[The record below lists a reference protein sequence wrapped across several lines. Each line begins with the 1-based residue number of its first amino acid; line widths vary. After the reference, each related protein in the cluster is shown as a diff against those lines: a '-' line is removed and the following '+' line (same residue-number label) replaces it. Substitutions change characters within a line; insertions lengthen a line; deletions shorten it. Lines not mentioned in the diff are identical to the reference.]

1 MHETEIILGLLLAVA
16 AVVWVANRIRIP
28 YPILLVI
35 GGLVLSFI
43 PHLPAVTLKPDHVF
57 LLFLPP
63 ILYYAGLQ
71 TSWRDFRANVRPI
84 ALLAVGLVLFTT
96 VAVAVAAHVII
107 GMSWATSFVLG
118 AITSPPDAVAA
129 TAILQRLRVP
139 RRVVTIL
146 EGESLVNDA
155 TALVLYQFAVAAVAT
170 VTAGTF
176 SLGWASVQ
184 FFIVAIGGVVVGLL
198 AGMIVAWVRPRLRDS
213 AVEHVV
219 SLLTPY
225 VAYLPAEWLHV
236 SGVLAVVT
244 CGIYIARRL
253 GRITTAEIR
262 LRAWAVWDTVIFL
275 LNGLVFILIGLQM
288 SNIIKNVPAGTLSQI
303 ISWPIVISIV
313 AILARFAW
321 VPMAAYLPRMLF
333 PRLRRLEPVPPPPQN
348 VFIIAWTQMR
358 GVVSLAAA
366 LALPM
371 YRADGVTAFPDR
383 NLIIFLTFGVI
394 LITLVGQGLTLPAI
408 IRALKLDRVSNEHA
422 DEENTARYLAA
433 LAAIERLD
441 TLGAND
447 AAAAA
452 ALQRARAEYDERIAY
467 YSRTISADGDGT
479 AGGMLL
485 ACNSSEDVMRQAI
498 TAQRDMLGRL
508 RDQGVIGD
516 DVLRHLEHELDHEEA
531 RMLDA
536 TG

>member
-1 MHETEIILGLLLAVA
+1 MHEVEIILGLLLAVA
-16 AVVWVANRIRIP
+16 ALAWGANRLRVP
-28 YPILLVI
+28 YPIFLVV
-35 GGLVLSFI
+35 GGLALSFI
-43 PHLPAVTLKPDHVF
+43 PRLPIVTLRPDLVF
-57 LLFLPP
+57 VLFLPP
-63 ILYYAGLQ
+63 ILYYAGLH
-71 TSWRDFRANVRPI
+71 TGWRDFRANIRPI
-84 ALLAVGLVLFTT
+84 ATLAVGLVIFTT
-96 VAVAVAAHVII
+96 LAVALAAHYIV

-118 AITSPPDAVAA
+118 AIISPPDAVAA

-155 TALVLYQFAVAAVAT
+155 TALVIYRFAVAAV
-170 VTAGTF
+170 VTGAF
-176 SLGWASVQ
+176 SLPWASVQ
-184 FFIVAIGGVVVGLL
+184 FVVVSVGGVVIGLL
-198 AGMIVAWVRPRLRDS
+198 AGMAIAWIRPRLRDPS
-213 AVEHVV
+213 VEHIV

-253 GRITTAEIR
+253 GRITTADIR
-262 LRAWAVWDTVIFL
+262 LRSWAVWDAFIFL

-288 SNIIKNVPAGTLSQI
+288 SNIVKQVPAGTLYNAVGWPLI
-303 ISWPIVISIV
+303 IAAV
-313 AILARFAW
+313 AILARFVW
-321 VPMAAYLPRMLF
+321 VPVVAYLPRRIV
-333 PRLRRLEPVPPPPQN
+333 PRLSRELVDPPAGN
-348 VFIIAWTQMR
+348 VAVVAWTQMR

-366 LALPM
+366 LALPIM
-371 YRADGVTAFPDR
+371 TADGRTPFPDR
-383 NLIIFLTFGVI
+383 NLIVFLTFGVI
-394 LITLVGQGLTLPAI
+394 LVTLVGQGLTLPAI
-408 IRALKLDRVSNEHA
+408 IRALKLDRVPSEDA

-452 ALQRARAEYDERIAY
+452 ALQRARAASE
-467 YSRTISADGDGT
+467 
-479 AGGMLL
+479 AGRANFRRPNTPPRAAPPAAGLIL
-485 ACNSSEDVMRQAI
+485 SCETGEQVIREAI
-498 TAQRDMLGRL
+498 QAQRDMLDRL

-531 RMLDA
+531 RLIEEQA
-536 TG
+536 

>member
-1 MHETEIILGLLLAVA
+1 
-16 AVVWVANRIRIP
+16 
-28 YPILLVI
+28 
-35 GGLVLSFI
+35 
-43 PHLPAVTLKPDHVF
+43 
-57 LLFLPP
+57 
-63 ILYYAGLQ
+63 
-71 TSWRDFRANVRPI
+71 
-84 ALLAVGLVLFTT
+84 
-96 VAVAVAAHVII
+96 
-107 GMSWATSFVLG
+107 VLG
-118 AITSPPDAVAA
+118 AIISPPDAVAA

-155 TALVLYQFAVAAVAT
+155 TALVTYQFAVAAV
-170 VTAGTF
+170 VTGAF
-176 SLGWASVQ
+176 SLPRASLQ
-184 FFIVAIGGVVVGLL
+184 FFIAAIGGVIIGLL
-198 AGMIVAWVRPRLRDS
+198 AGMLVAWIRPRLRDS
-213 AVEHVV
+213 SVEHVV

-225 VAYLPAEWLHV
+225 AAYLPAEWLHV

-253 GRITTAEIR
+253 GRITTAETR
-262 LRAWAVWDTVIFL
+262 LRAWAVWDAVIFL

-288 SNIIKNVPAGTLSQI
+288 SDIIQHVPAGTRPQI
-303 ISWPIVISIV
+303 IGWPVMIAIV

-321 VPMAAYLPRMLF
+321 VPTVAYVPRILI
-333 PRLRRLEPVPPPPQN
+333 PRLRRLDPVPPPPEN
-348 VFIIAWTQMR
+348 VFVVAWTQMR

-371 YRADGVTAFPDR
+371 YCADGVTRFPDR
-383 NLIIFLTFGVI
+383 DLIAFLTFGVI
-394 LITLVGQGLTLPAI
+394 LVTLVGQGLTLPAI
-408 IRALKLDRVSNEHA
+408 IRALKLDRVSNEQL

-452 ALQRARAEYDERIAY
+452 ALQRARAEYDDRIAY
-467 YSRTISADGDGT
+467 YSRTINPDIDGGG
-479 AGGMLL
+479 ANGGMLI
-485 ACNSSEDVMRQAI
+485 ACSSSEQVMRQAI
-498 TAQRDMLGRL
+498 QAQRDMLGRL

-516 DVLRHLEHELDHEEA
+516 NVLRQLEHELDHEEA

-536 TG
+536 ET

>member
-1 MHETEIILGLLLAVA
+1 VHTTEIIIGLLVAVA
-16 AVVWVANRIRIP
+16 ALAWAANRLRIP

-35 GGLVLSFI
+35 GGLALAFV
-43 PHLPAVTLKPDHVF
+43 PHLPTVTLQPEHVF

-63 ILYYAGLQ
+63 LLYYAGLH
-71 TSWRDFRANVRPI
+71 TSWRDFKANARPI

-96 VAVAVAAHVII
+96 VLVAVAAHFIV

-118 AITSPPDAVAA
+118 AIVSPPDAVAA

-139 RRVVTIL
+139 RRIVTIL

-155 TALVLYQFAVAAVAT
+155 TALVTYQFAVAAV
-170 VTAGTF
+170 VTGTF
-176 SLGWASVQ
+176 SLASASLQ
-184 FFIVAIGGVVVGLL
+184 FVVVSVGGVIVGLL
-198 AGMIVAWVRPRLRDS
+198 AGMAVAWVRPRLRDNS
-213 AVEHVV
+213 VEHIV

-262 LRAWAVWDTVIFL
+262 LRSWAVWDAFNFL
-275 LNGLVFILIGLQM
+275 LEGLVFILVGLQI
-288 SNIIKNVPAGTLSQI
+288 SRILQNVPTGSMSAVIGWPLA
-303 ISWPIVISIV
+303 ISLVAIV
-313 AILARFAW
+313 ARMLW
-321 VPMAAYLPRMLF
+321 VPAATYLPRLLSKTMAE
-333 PRLRRLEPVPPPPQN
+333 RDPVPPKKN
-348 VFIIAWTQMR
+348 IFLVAWTQMR

-371 YRADGVTAFPDR
+371 TTATGAPFPDR
-383 NLIIFLTFGVI
+383 NLIAFLTFGLI
-394 LITLVGQGLTLPAI
+394 LVTLVGQGLTLPAI
-408 IRALKLDRVSNEHA
+408 IRYLGLDRVRDEGAN
-422 DEENTARYLAA
+422 EENTARYLAA

-441 TLGAND
+441 ALGATD

-467 YSRTISADGDGT
+467 YSRTISPDGE
-479 AGGMLL
+479 AAVGGAVMM
-485 ACNSSEDVMRQAI
+485 ACSSHEDAMRQAI
-498 TAQRDMLGRL
+498 QAQRDMLGRL

-531 RMLDA
+531 RMLE
-536 TG
+536 

>member
-16 AVVWVANRIRIP
+16 ALAWIANRLRVP
-28 YPILLVI
+28 YPIFLVV
-35 GGLVLSFI
+35 GGLALSFI
-43 PHLPAVTLKPDHVF
+43 PRLPTVTLRPDLVF
-57 LLFLPP
+57 VLFLPP
-63 ILYYAGLQ
+63 ILYYAGLH
-71 TSWRDFRANVRPI
+71 TSWRDFRANIRPI
-84 ALLAVGLVLFTT
+84 ATLAVGLVIFTT
-96 VAVAVAAHVII
+96 LAVALAAHYIV

-118 AITSPPDAVAA
+118 AIISPPDAVAA

-155 TALVLYQFAVAAVAT
+155 TALVIYRFAIAAV
-170 VTAGTF
+170 VTGAF
-176 SLGWASVQ
+176 SLPWASVQ
-184 FFIVAIGGVVVGLL
+184 FVLVSVGGVIIGLL
-198 AGMIVAWVRPRLRDS
+198 AGMAIAWIRPRLRDPS
-213 AVEHVV
+213 VEHIV

-253 GRITTAEIR
+253 GRITTADIR
-262 LRAWAVWDTVIFL
+262 LRAWAVWDVAIFL

-288 SNIIKNVPAGTLSQI
+288 SNIIKQVPAGTLYNALGWPLI
-303 ISWPIVISIV
+303 IAIV
-313 AILARFAW
+313 AIVARFVW
-321 VPMAAYLPRMLF
+321 VPLVAYVPRRLF
-333 PRLRRLEPVPPPPQN
+333 PRLRQLEPVDPPPRN
-348 VFIIAWTQMR
+348 VAVVAWTQMR

-366 LALPM
+366 LALPITL
-371 YRADGVTAFPDR
+371 ADGRTPFPDR
-383 NLIIFLTFGVI
+383 NLIVFLTFGVI
-394 LITLVGQGLTLPAI
+394 LVTLVGQGLSLPAI
-408 IRALKLDRVSNEHA
+408 IRALKLDRVSSEDA

-452 ALQRARAEYDERIAY
+452 ALQRARAAYDERIAY
-467 YSRTISADGDGT
+467 YSRAINPDGDAASA
-479 AGGMLL
+479 AGLILSCESG
-485 ACNSSEDVMRQAI
+485 EQVIRQAI
-498 TAQRDMLGRL
+498 QAQRDMLDRL

-516 DVLRHLEHELDHEEA
+516 DVLRHLEQELDHEEA
-531 RMLDA
+531 QMVEDSE
-536 TG
+536 

>member
-1 MHETEIILGLLLAVA
+1 VNETEIILGLLLVVA
-16 AVVWVANRIRIP
+16 AVAWVANRLRIP

-35 GGLVLSFI
+35 GGLALSFI
-43 PHLPAVTLKPDHVF
+43 PRLPSVNLKPDHVF

-71 TSWRDFRANVRPI
+71 TSWRDFRANIRPI

-96 VAVAVAAHVII
+96 LAVAIAAHVII

-118 AITSPPDAVAA
+118 AIISPPDAIAA

-155 TALVLYQFAVAAVAT
+155 TALVIYRFAILAV
-170 VTAGTF
+170 VSGKF
-176 SLGWASVQ
+176 SLPWASVQ
-184 FFIVAIGGVVVGLL
+184 FVLVSVGGVIIGLL
-198 AGMIVAWVRPRLRDS
+198 AGMIIAWIRPRLRDS
-213 AVEHVV
+213 SVEHVV

-225 VAYLPAEWLHV
+225 AAYLPAEWLHV

-288 SNIIKNVPAGTLSQI
+288 SNIVKQVPAGTLSQVI
-303 ISWPIVISIV
+303 GWPVIISIV

-321 VPMAAYLPRMLF
+321 VPTVAYLPPVLF
-333 PRLRRLEPVPPPPQN
+333 PVLRRLDPVPPPPAN
-348 VFIIAWTQMR
+348 VFIVAWTQMR

-371 YRADGVTAFPDR
+371 TLADGITPFPYR
-383 NLIIFLTFGVI
+383 NLIVFLTFGVI

-408 IRALKLDRVSNEHA
+408 IRALRLDRVSNEHA

-467 YSRTISADGDGT
+467 YSRTINPDRDGPGAG
-479 AGGMLL
+479 AGGMLMT
-485 ACNSSEDVMRQAI
+485 CNSSEDVMRQAI
-498 TAQRDMLGRL
+498 QAQRDMLGRL

-536 TG
+536 AH

>member
-1 MHETEIILGLLLAVA
+1 MHQAEIILGLLVAVA
-16 AVVWVANRIRIP
+16 ALVWVANRLHIP
-28 YPILLVI
+28 YPILLVV
-35 GGLVLSFI
+35 GGLALSFV
-43 PHLPAVTLKPDHVF
+43 PHLPTVTLKPDHVF

-71 TSWRDFRANVRPI
+71 TSWRDFRANIRPI
-84 ALLAVGLVLFTT
+84 GLLAIGLVLFTML
-96 VAVAVAAHVII
+96 AVAIAAHTII
-107 GMSWATSFVLG
+107 GMNWATSFVLG
-118 AITSPPDAVAA
+118 AIISPPDAVAA
-129 TAILQRLRVP
+129 TTILQRLRVP

-155 TALVLYQFAVAAVAT
+155 TALVVYRFAVIAV
-170 VTAGTF
+170 VSGTF
-176 SLGWASVQ
+176 SLPWASVQ
-184 FFIVAIGGVVVGLL
+184 FVIVSVGGVIIGLL
-198 AGMIVAWVRPRLRDS
+198 AGIAVAWIRPRLRDS
-213 AVEHVV
+213 SVEHVV
-219 SLLTPY
+219 SLLTPF

-288 SNIIKNVPAGTLSQI
+288 SNIIKQVPAGTLSQVI
-303 ISWPIVISIV
+303 GWPIVIAIV

-321 VPMAAYLPRMLF
+321 VPTAAYVPRALF
-333 PRLRRLEPVPPPPQN
+333 PRLRKLEPVTPPPQN

-371 YRADGVTAFPDR
+371 YCADGTTPFPDR

-394 LITLVGQGLTLPAI
+394 LVTLVGQGLTLPAI
-408 IRALKLDRVSNEHA
+408 IRALKLDRAGNEQA

-467 YSRTISADGDGT
+467 FSRLISPEGN
-479 AGGMLL
+479 GGILPT
-485 ACNSSEDVMRQAI
+485 CENGQDVMREAI
-498 TAQRDMLGRL
+498 QAQRDMLSRL

-531 RMLDA
+531 RLLEEDPQA
-536 TG
+536 T

>member
-16 AVVWVANRIRIP
+16 ALAWAANRLRVP

-35 GGLVLSFI
+35 GGLALSFI
-43 PHLPAVTLKPDHVF
+43 PHLPAVTLRPDLVF
-57 LLFLPP
+57 VLFLPP
-63 ILYYAGLQ
+63 ILYYAGLH
-71 TSWRDFRANVRPI
+71 TGWRDFRANIRPI
-84 ALLAVGLVLFTT
+84 ATLAIGLVIFTT
-96 VAVAVAAHVII
+96 LAVAVAAHYVV

-118 AITSPPDAVAA
+118 AIISPPDAVAA

-155 TALVLYQFAVAAVAT
+155 TALVIYRFAVAAV
-170 VTAGTF
+170 VTGAF
-176 SLGWASVQ
+176 SLRWASVQ
-184 FFIVAIGGVVVGLL
+184 FVLVSAGGVIIGLL
-198 AGMIVAWVRPRLRDS
+198 AGIFIAWIRPRLRDPS
-213 AVEHVV
+213 VEHIV

-262 LRAWAVWDTVIFL
+262 LRAWAVWDVAIFL

-288 SNIIKNVPAGTLSQI
+288 SNIIKQVPAGTLYNALGWSVI
-303 ISWPIVISIV
+303 IAVVAIV
-313 AILARFAW
+313 ARFVW
-321 VPMAAYLPRMLF
+321 VPFVAYVPRRLLPRLSREF
-333 PRLRRLEPVPPPPQN
+333 VDPPPRN
-348 VFIIAWTQMR
+348 VAVVAWTQMR

-366 LALPM
+366 LALPIM
-371 YRADGVTAFPDR
+371 TADGRTFPDR
-383 NLIIFLTFGVI
+383 NLIVFLTFGVI
-394 LITLVGQGLTLPAI
+394 LVTLVGQGLTLPAI
-408 IRALKLDRVSNEHA
+408 IRVLKLDRVSSEEA

-452 ALQRARAEYDERIAY
+452 AIQRARAEYDDRIAY
-467 YSRTISADGDGT
+467 YSRTINPDGEV
-479 AGGMLL
+479 AHAAGMLP
-485 ACNSSEDVMRQAI
+485 CETGEQVMREAI
-498 TAQRDMLGRL
+498 QAQRDMLGRL

-531 RMLDA
+531 RLIEEEA
-536 TG
+536 

>member
-1 MHETEIILGLLLAVA
+1 VHEVEIILGLLLAVA
-16 AVVWVANRIRIP
+16 AVAWVANRLRIP

-35 GGLVLSFI
+35 GGLGLSFV
-43 PHLPAVTLKPDHVF
+43 PRLPTVALRPDLVF
-57 LLFLPP
+57 VLFLPP
-63 ILYYAGLQ
+63 ILYYAGLH
-71 TSWRDFRANVRPI
+71 TSWRDFRANIRPI
-84 ALLAVGLVLFTT
+84 STLAVGLVLFTT
-96 VAVAVAAHVII
+96 VAVAIAAHYVV

-118 AITSPPDAVAA
+118 AIISPPDAVAA

-155 TALVLYQFAVAAVAT
+155 SALVTYQFAVAAV
-170 VTAGTF
+170 VTGAF
-176 SLGWASVQ
+176 SLPWASMHFV
-184 FFIVAIGGVVVGLL
+184 IDAIGGVGIGLL
-198 AGMIVAWVRPRLRDS
+198 AGLVVAWVRPRLRDS
-213 AVEHVV
+213 SVEHIV

-225 VAYLPAEWLHV
+225 VAYLPAEWLGV

-253 GRITTAEIR
+253 GRITTADVR
-262 LRAWAVWDTVIFL
+262 LRSWAVWDAFIFL

-288 SNIIKNVPAGTLSQI
+288 SNIIKRVPANMLAEKLGGAVLI
-303 ISWPIVISIV
+303 AVVAIV
-313 AILARFAW
+313 ARMVW
-321 VPMAAYLPRMLF
+321 VPTVAYVPRVLF
-333 PRLRRLEPVPPPPQN
+333 PRLRQLEPIAPPPRN
-348 VFIIAWTQMR
+348 VFIVAWTQMR

-366 LALPM
+366 LALPEFL
-371 YRADGVTAFPDR
+371 ADGTTPFPDR
-383 NLIIFLTFGVI
+383 PLIAFLTFGVI
-394 LITLVGQGLTLPAI
+394 LVTLVGQGLTLPAL
-408 IRALKLDRVSNEHA
+408 IRALGLDRAGNEQA

-447 AAAAA
+447 AAAAT

-467 YSRTISADGDGT
+467 YSRTISPDGDGV
-479 AGGMLL
+479 AGAATIIL
-485 ACNSSEDVMRQAI
+485 ACDSGEEVMRQAI
-498 TAQRDMLGRL
+498 QAQRDMLGRL

-531 RMLDA
+531 RLVEEQE
-536 TG
+536 